1 MLDMNEY
8 LNTLNRFQDAHALGN
23 ASLCSYLSY
32 DSSKATFINEPPRN
46 SAVQIAAAITAHA
59 RIYMY
64 PFLSRA
70 DCFYTDTDSVVLSSP
85 LPEELISSTE
95 LGKFKLEYRV
105 REGIFIA
112 PLRAYCFILF
122 EEEKG
127 DILVHK
133 GAAKQH
139 VTREWYNNQ
148 YSLKD

>member
-1 MLDMNEY
+1 
-8 LNTLNRFQDAHALGN
+8 LGN
-23 ASLCSYLSY
+23 AYWLCSYLSY

-70 DCFYTDTDSVVLSSP
+70 DSFYTDTDSVVRCSP

-105 REGIFIA
+105 REGIFLA
-112 PLRAYCFILF
+112 PKSYCFILF

-127 DILVHK
+127 DILVQK